1 MRKLVVLRGIPGSGK
16 STWIKANNLEA
27 YTLSSDHIRTL
38 YQAPSLNIK
47 GDLVLH
53 DYESTKVWNTLY
65 DMLEARM
72 SHGEFVI
79 VDATNT
85 TKKELMKYKTLAKK
99 YRYRMFCVD
108 FSDVAIETAKERNA
122 LREPFKRVPEHV
134 IDRMYGRL
142 QNDIDLPS
150 GIKRITP
157 DDWKELLVEA
167 IDLSSYKRIHHIG
180 DIHGCYT
187 VLMEYL
193 KEGIKDDEYYIF
205 LGDYIDRGVENSE
218 VINFVTSLINHKNV
232 LFLEG
237 NHEKW
242 LRMWADNE
250 ASYSKEFEEHTRKQL
265 ERQDVKRKSCKEFC
279 KRLAQCAYYRY
290 NEKTFFVSHAGVST
304 IPDNPLFLSA
314 KQMIEGVGGYDD
326 VETIEKRFDET
337 MPDDCYQIHGHRN
350 KTQPVHSTSRNYNL
364 EGQIEFGGCLRCVQ
378 VDKEGIHTV
387 EMHNE
392 VYNRFESITTEKD
405 AIQAFRTDPD
415 IKEKKHGNISSFNF
429 TRDAFNN
436 KRWNARTVTARG
448 LYIDTKEEKII
459 ARGYNKFFN
468 MGEVEETQTLS
479 LQGKI
484 KYPLRAYVKE
494 NGFLGIVG
502 LDTKSD
508 DLFITSKSD
517 VTSIYAM
524 WFRNLFEKKVTA
536 ETRQKMLD
544 YIKDNDVTFLFEV
557 VDMENDPHI
566 IEYGDSDIY
575 LLDIVKNNLSF
586 SKLDYPEL
594 FAVATEFS
602 LKCKKLA
609 YTIDNWSDF
618 LEWDK
623 MVSSADFKY
632 KDSYIEGF
640 VVEDSAGFMFKKKT
654 EYYREWKF
662 LRSIKDRILAGSTV
676 DYDPLTKT
684 QCNFCDFVKS
694 IRDTEG
700 LDTNICN
707 LRKMFFKE
715 MDRRIRQGLFS
726 YLYGA
731 VSI

>member
-16 STWIKANNLEA
+16 STWIKENNLEA

-38 YQAPSLNIK
+38 YQAPSLNIE
-47 GDLVLH
+47 GELVLH

-134 IDRMYGRL
+134 IDRMHGRL

-150 GIKRITP
+150 GIKRIAP
-157 DDWKELLVEA
+157 DDWKELLVEP

-205 LGDYIDRGVENSE
+205 LGDYIDRGLENSE

-350 KTQPVHSTSRNYNL
+350 KTQPVHSTSRNYNM

-502 LDTKSD
+502 LDINSD

-517 VTSIYAM
+517 VTSIYAT
-524 WFRNLFEKKVTA
+524 WFRNLFKKKVTA
-536 ETRQKMLD
+536 ETRQKMID

-623 MVSSADFKY
+623 KVSSADFKY

-640 VVEDSAGFMFKKKT
+640 VLEDSAGYMFKKKT
-654 EYYREWKF
+654 EYYREWKA

-684 QCNFCDFVKS
+684 QCDFCDFVKS
-694 IRDTEG
+694 IRDTEC

-715 MDRRIRQGLFS
+715 MDRRNKTGI
-726 YLYGA
+726 
-731 VSI
+731 I

>member
-16 STWIKANNLEA
+16 STWIKENNLEA

-38 YQAPSLNIK
+38 YQAPSLNIE
-47 GDLVLH
+47 GELVLH

-205 LGDYIDRGVENSE
+205 LGDYIDRGLENSE

-502 LDTKSD
+502 LDINSD

-536 ETRQKMLD
+536 ETRQKMID

-623 MVSSADFKY
+623 KVSSADFKY

-640 VVEDSAGFMFKKKT
+640 VLEDNAGYMFKKKT

-662 LRSIKDRILAGSTV
+662 MRSIKDRILAGSTV

-684 QCNFCDFVKS
+684 QCDFCDFVKS

-715 MDRRIRQGLFS
+715 MDRRDKTGI
-726 YLYGA
+726 
-731 VSI
+731 I

>member
-16 STWIKANNLEA
+16 STWIKENNLEA

-38 YQAPSLNIK
+38 YQAPSLNIE
-47 GDLVLH
+47 GELVLH

-205 LGDYIDRGVENSE
+205 LGDYIDRGTENSE

-502 LDTKSD
+502 LDINSD

-536 ETRQKMLD
+536 ETRQKMID

-623 MVSSADFKY
+623 KVSSADFKY

-640 VVEDSAGFMFKKKT
+640 VLEDNAGYMFKKKT

-662 LRSIKDRILAGSTV
+662 MRSIKDRILAGSTV

-684 QCNFCDFVKS
+684 QCDFCDFVKS

-715 MDRRIRQGLFS
+715 MDRRDKTGI
-726 YLYGA
+726 
-731 VSI
+731 I

>member
-16 STWIKANNLEA
+16 STWIKENNLEA

-38 YQAPSLNIK
+38 YQAPSLNIE
-47 GDLVLH
+47 GELVLH

-108 FSDVAIETAKERNA
+108 FSDVAIETAKERNT

-134 IDRMYGRL
+134 IDRMHARL
-142 QNDIDLPS
+142 QNNIDLPS

-157 DDWKELLVEA
+157 NDWNELLIEP
-167 IDLSSYKRIHHIG
+167 IDLSSYKRVHHIG

-187 VLMEYL
+187 VLMKYL

-205 LGDYIDRGVENSE
+205 LGDYIDRGIENSE
-218 VINFVTSLINHKNV
+218 VINFVTYLINHKNV

-250 ASYSKEFEEHTRKQL
+250 VSYSKEFEEHTRKQL

-314 KQMIEGVGGYDD
+314 KQIIEGVGDYDD
-326 VETIEKRFDET
+326 VETIEKKFDET

-350 KTQPVHSTSRNYNL
+350 KTQPVHATSRNYNL

-387 EMHNE
+387 EMNNE

-502 LDTKSD
+502 LDINSD

-536 ETRQKMLD
+536 ETRQKMID

-640 VVEDSAGFMFKKKT
+640 VLEDSAGYMFKKKT

-684 QCNFCDFVKS
+684 QCDFCDFVKS

-715 MDRRIRQGLFS
+715 MDRRDKTGI
-726 YLYGA
+726 
-731 VSI
+731 I

>member
-16 STWIKANNLEA
+16 STWIKENNLEA

-38 YQAPSLNIK
+38 YQAPSLNIE
-47 GDLVLH
+47 GELVLH

-205 LGDYIDRGVENSE
+205 LGDYIDRGTENSE

-415 IKEKKHGNISSFNF
+415 IKEKKHGDISSFNF

-502 LDTKSD
+502 LDINSD

-536 ETRQKMLD
+536 ETRQKMID

-640 VVEDSAGFMFKKKT
+640 VLEDSAGYMFKKKT

-676 DYDPLTKT
+676 DYDQLTKT
-684 QCNFCDFVKS
+684 QCDFCDFVKS

-707 LRKMFFKE
+707 LKKMFFKE
-715 MDRRIRQGLFS
+715 MDRRNKTGI
-726 YLYGA
+726 
-731 VSI
+731 I

>member
-16 STWIKANNLEA
+16 STWIKENNLEA

-38 YQAPSLNIK
+38 YQAPSLNIE
-47 GDLVLH
+47 GELVLH

-205 LGDYIDRGVENSE
+205 LGDYIDRGTENSE

-502 LDTKSD
+502 LDINSD

-536 ETRQKMLD
+536 ETRQKMID

-640 VVEDSAGFMFKKKT
+640 VLEDSAGYMFKKKT

-684 QCNFCDFVKS
+684 QCDFCDFVKS
-694 IRDTEG
+694 IRDTEC

-715 MDRRIRQGLFS
+715 MDRRNKTGI
-726 YLYGA
+726 
-731 VSI
+731 I